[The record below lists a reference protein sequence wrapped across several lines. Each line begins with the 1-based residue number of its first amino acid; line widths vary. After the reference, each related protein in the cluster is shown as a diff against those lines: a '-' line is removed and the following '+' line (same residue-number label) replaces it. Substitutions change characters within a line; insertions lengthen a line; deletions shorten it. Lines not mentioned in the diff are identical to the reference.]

1 MSVSF
6 NGDVVL
12 SDSSGIQAPL
22 SKIIPIVIASMSAS
36 TFGQAALGTVSTT
49 VSLPANPTQLLYA
62 RNLSMVNT
70 ITFTWTPVGAVSAQV
85 LTLQP
90 GGVLFFFSPGGG
102 ISALSVIA
110 NAANTSVDYLLA
122 G

>member
-12 SDSSGIQAPL
+12 NDSSGIQAPL
-22 SKIIPIVIASMSAS
+22 SKIIPVLTASMSAS
-36 TFGQAALGTVSTT
+36 TFGQAILGMASVV

-62 RNLSMVNT
+62 RNLSLLNS
-70 ITFTWTPVGAVSAQV
+70 ITFTWTPVGAVSTTVMV
-85 LTLQP
+85 LQS

-102 ISALSVIA
+102 ILALSVVA
-110 NAANTSVDYLLA
+110 SAANTSVDYLLA